1 MLPNRQSGIRSFAL
15 SSLSDKVSEK
25 EMNDDVTVT
34 PYLDTT
40 VEEPIA
46 EAPAEEERSHNW
58 ETVKSVLREIVETV
72 VLTLVIFFLIQLV
85 VRNFRVVGTSME
97 PNLHTGEYLIVDK
110 ISYRL
115 GPPQRG
121 DVVVFEPPVS
131 AEGDYVKR
139 IIGLPGELVE
149 IRSGQVF
156 INGKPIEEPYAVRPA
171 SYSMDARRVGPDE
184 LFVLG
189 DNRNMSSDSHSW
201 GMLPMDKVV
210 GKAIVSYWPPSLWGL
225 IPRDAPTASA
235 TVGHW
240 LDGIIH

>member
-1 MLPNRQSGIRSFAL
+1 M

-25 EMNDDVTVT
+25 DRGDDAAVVS
-34 PYLDTT
+34 YLDAVETEAT
-40 VEEPIA
+40 V
-46 EAPAEEERSHNW
+46 EAPAEGDRPGNW
-58 ETVKSVLREIVETV
+58 DTVKSVLREVIETV
-72 VLTLVIFFLIQLV
+72 VLTLVIFFLIQTV

-97 PNLHTGEYLIVDK
+97 PNLHTGQYLIVDK
-110 ISYRL
+110 VSYRL
-115 GPPQRG
+115 APPQRG
-121 DVVVFEPPVS
+121 DVIVFEPPVS

-139 IIGLPGELVE
+139 VIGLPGELVE
-149 IRSGQVF
+149 IRNGQVLV
-156 INGKPIEEPYAVRPA
+156 NNQLVNEPYWVRPG

-189 DNRNMSSDSHSW
+189 DNRNLSSDSHSW

-210 GKAIVSYWPPSLWGL
+210 GKALVSYWPPSLWGV

-240 LDGIIH
+240 LGSIIR

>member
-1 MLPNRQSGIRSFAL
+1 L

-25 EMNDDVTVT
+25 EMGDDAGVV
-34 PYLDTT
+34 PYLDA
-40 VEEPIA
+40 VEKEA
-46 EAPAEEERSHNW
+46 VVEAPAEEERSHNW
-58 ETVKSVLREIVETV
+58 DAVKAILREVVETV
-72 VLTLVIFFLIQLV
+72 VLTLVIFFLIQTV

-121 DVVVFEPPVS
+121 DVIVFEPPVS

-139 IIGLPGELVE
+139 VIGLPGELVE
-149 IRSGQVF
+149 IRNGQVL
-156 INGKPIEEPYAVRPA
+156 INDKPIDEPYVVRPA

-201 GMLPMDKVV
+201 GMLPTDKVV
-210 GKAIVSYWPPSLWGL
+210 GKALVSYWPPSLWGV

-240 LDGIIH
+240 LDGIMH

>member
-1 MLPNRQSGIRSFAL
+1 L

-25 EMNDDVTVT
+25 EMDDDTGVVS
-34 PYLDTT
+34 YLDT
-40 VEEPIA
+40 VEK
-46 EAPAEEERSHNW
+46 EATLESPAEEERSHSW
-58 ETVKSVLREIVETV
+58 DTVKSVLREIVETV
-72 VLTLVIFFLIQLV
+72 VLTLVIFFLIQTV

-110 ISYRL
+110 ISYHL
-115 GPPQRG
+115 SAPQRG
-121 DVVVFEPPVS
+121 DVIVFEPPVS

-139 IIGLPGELVE
+139 VIGLPGELVE
-149 IRSGQVF
+149 VQNGLVL
-156 INGKPIEEPYAVRPA
+156 INGKPITEPYVVRPA

-210 GKAIVSYWPPSLWGL
+210 GKALVSYWPPSLWGL

-240 LDGIIH
+240 LNNIIH